1 MLKTLICVAVGVA
14 VGAIFSFVAA
24 PLSFLVGLLTCFAN
38 YFPFF
43 GLIGTLLPMPLL
55 LLDPAVTGSA
65 RALAFLLP
73 LAAHML
79 VRAPSAR
86 RRCAY
91 SEPTSNRSPRHVTT
105 TTRHVATTCSP
116 RDHTR
121 HVTTLNRSP
130 RLRCVAI
137 LAT

>member
-1 MLKTLICVAVGVA
+1 MARYVVLKTLICVAAGVA
-14 VGAIFSFVAA
+14 VGIIFSFIAA

-55 LLDPAVTGSA
+55 LLDPAVSSSA

-79 VRAPSAR
+79 VCLPERWLHTSSNHTMRHHYITGLAR
-86 RRCAY
+86 
-91 SEPTSNRSPRHVTT
+91 VTHGMH
-105 TTRHVATTCSP
+105 R
-116 RDHTR
+116 
-121 HVTTLNRSP
+121 
-130 RLRCVAI
+130 
-137 LAT
+137 

>member
-1 MLKTLICVAVGVA
+1 MAH
-14 VGAIFSFVAA
+14 
-24 PLSFLVGLLTCFAN
+24 LSWQVGLLTCFAN

-79 VRAPSAR
+79 VRRAVPSSLLTPHSSPFHSSPSPCGERRGKPSRLTSGAKAR
-86 RRCAY
+86 SSSSHGPITRSPSLPRSHY
-91 SEPTSNRSPRHVTT
+91 HTDPFTRSPR
-105 TTRHVATTCSP
+105 
-116 RDHTR
+116 
-121 HVTTLNRSP
+121 
-130 RLRCVAI
+130 
-137 LAT
+137 